1 MKGGI
6 SIYYRIKDLREDA
19 DLTQT
24 EISQHLNI
32 SQRAYSHYENGTR
45 DIPTNILIA
54 IADFH
59 NVSID
64 YLLERTNS
72 KKVNN

>member
-1 MKGGI
+1 M
-6 SIYYRIKDLREDA
+6 YYRIKNLREDA

-24 EISQHLNI
+24 EISQRLNI

-54 IADFH
+54 LADFH

-72 KKVNN
+72 KK